1 MLDIPRPMRII
12 VTGGAGF
19 IGSHIAAA
27 LRDDGHKVVVVDD
40 LSSGSIA
47 NLPAGVSFVQ
57 HDLTAART
65 PALIKRLRPEAI
77 VHAAAQVSVSRST
90 VDPARDARTNV
101 LGTIRLLDGA
111 RMAGTPQVVYVTTG
125 GALYGEPRYLPCD
138 EAHPIEPISP
148 YGLSKWAG
156 ERYLALLLPG
166 VRRVVLRLSNV
177 FGPRQNAEG
186 EAGVVSVFASRM
198 IADQPV
204 EIHGDGRQTR
214 DFVYVEDVARA
225 VVRSIG
231 AAEDLTVNI
240 GSGSALCI
248 DELFGVMRDLIGYA
262 REPSFTA
269 PRAADVRH
277 SVLDVTRARDE
288 LGWSAQVDLREGLA
302 RTIAW
307 YRSPDHGAHP
317 D

>member
-1 MLDIPRPMRII
+1 MRIL

-27 LRDDGHKVVVVDD
+27 LRDDGHEVVVVDD

-47 NLPAGVSFVQ
+47 NLPEGISFVQ
-57 HDLTAART
+57 HDLTAVRT
-65 PALIKRLRPEAI
+65 PALIKRLRPGAI

-111 RMAGTPQVVYVTTG
+111 RLAGTAQVVYVTTG

-138 EAHPIEPISP
+138 EDHPVEPISP

-214 DFVYVEDVARA
+214 DFLYVEDVARA
-225 VVRSIG
+225 VVLSID
-231 AAEDLTVNI
+231 AAEDLTVNV
-240 GSGSALCI
+240 GSGSGLRI
-248 DELFGVMRDLIGYA
+248 DELFALMRDLTGYA
-262 REPSFTA
+262 REPSFAA
-269 PRAADVRH
+269 PRTADVRH

-307 YRSPDHGAHP
+307 YRSRDRGVDPD
-317 D
+317 